1 MAACRRRVALFVVFG
16 ACLTPPTAGAQ
27 LEPPQPGGIPA
38 DFFGMNTPV
47 AYRVTAE
54 EPTAEDETLAG
65 IADLGV
71 GQARYA
77 PVWAEVE
84 PFPPDGESHLYL
96 LDDVDARVA
105 ALARAGLRVYPVLAY
120 GNRWATGDSE
130 SGWMKPPL
138 RRHVGDFAAYGA
150 EIVERYGTRGDFW
163 IEHPELPFLPA
174 QTVEVWNEPNLSS
187 FWGDGKPNPARYGRI
202 FLATARA
209 IRAVN
214 PETKLVFGSLS
225 PGLGRRNIRAVPY
238 LRAVLERAPKVA
250 RFVTHVGFH
259 PYGRDFTEA
268 ARRLRRIRRFLDRH
282 RLRRA
287 AIEISEDGMTTSNDA
302 ARAEYLE
309 AMVTRLPDSGCR
321 ISHYSIHTWQT
332 AEADPANEEHWY
344 GIANA
349 DGALKPSGETFR
361 HWVRT
366 MRGMEPPPYS
376 ETQYTGLRRESRICR
391 SRAPR
396 AG

>member
-1 MAACRRRVALFVVFG
+1 
-16 ACLTPPTAGAQ
+16 
-27 LEPPQPGGIPA
+27 
-38 DFFGMNTPV
+38 MNTPV

-54 EPTAEDETLAG
+54 DPTVEDETLAG

-84 PFPPDGESHLYL
+84 PFPPDAGNHLYL

-105 ALARAGLRVYPVLAY
+105 ALARAGLRFYPVLAY

-150 EIVERYGTRGDFW
+150 AIVARYGTRGDFW
-163 IEHPELPFLPA
+163 SEHPELPFLPA

-187 FWGDGKPNPARYGRI
+187 FWGDGKPNPARYGRM

-225 PGLGRRNIRAVPY
+225 PGLGRRDVRAIPY
-238 LRAVLERAPKVA
+238 LRAVLERVPKVTP
-250 RFVTHVGFH
+250 FVTHVGFH
-259 PYGRDFTEA
+259 PYGRHFTEA
-268 ARRLRRIRRFLDRH
+268 ARRLRRIRGFLDH
-282 RLRRA
+282 HHLRRA

-302 ARAEYLE
+302 ARAEYL
-309 AMVTRLPDSGCR
+309 AMMVSGLPHSGCR

-332 AEADPANEEHWY
+332 PESDPAEDEDWY

-349 DGALKPSGETFR
+349 DGALKPSGQAFR
-361 HWVRT
+361 HSVRT
-366 MRGMEPPPYS
+366 MRGLEQDPYGES
-376 ETQYTGLRRESRICR
+376 QYAELRRESRICR
-391 SRAPR
+391 REAPR
-396 AG
+396 